1 MVTRHAH
8 LVDRLERVHHAD
20 HVRGPELRFDP
31 TRDGRAGRQARA
43 LFDVIVVEKDRE
55 QPNVVFRGFRSFII
69 VVADRPRRAIAARYR
84 AAVELH
90 ELEGLDVLR
99 LAVLAD
105 LEIGLLQIGDRVAVA
120 IAGDHVH
127 AHEVDARAEQRGCGR
142 LVRRWILS
150 VGWVLLRGL
159 TLRGGRAA
167 AARLAR
173 LTALPASAR
182 RLRAGCSEIEVAP
195 KRPRPRS
202 GHDGG
207 GMAGQRDH
215 RQNRADPYWSKDT
228 CACQYLSS
236 PW

>member
-1 MVTRHAH
+1 M
-8 LVDRLERVHHAD
+8 
-20 HVRGPELRFDP
+20 
-31 TRDGRAGRQARA
+31 
-43 LFDVIVVEKDRE
+43 IVVEKDRE

-127 AHEVDARAEQRGCGR
+127 AHEVDARAEQRGGG
-142 LVRRWILS
+142 LLIRRRILA
-150 VGWVLLRGL
+150 VGWVLLGGL
-159 TLRGGRAA
+159 TFGGGRAA

-173 LTALPASAR
+173 LTALPASPRAPLAAGATQ
-182 RLRAGCSEIEVAP
+182 LRSCG
-195 KRPRPRS
+195 R
-202 GHDGG
+202 
-207 GMAGQRDH
+207 
-215 RQNRADPYWSKDT
+215 
-228 CACQYLSS
+228 
-236 PW
+236 